1 MSPSY
6 SISNFQNV
14 KLPETTQALG
24 DLNNLGKT
32 TIVGAKMTRV
42 LESSENLKHLLC
54 LNIIDIKEDI
64 LEISKAVEI
73 LAKKKKPRQIGYL
86 KLKYRNGYQE

>member
-14 KLPETTQALG
+14 KLPKTTQALG

-64 LEISKAVEI
+64 LEISKTVEI
-73 LAKKKKPRQIGYL
+73 LAKKKT
-86 KLKYRNGYQE
+86 